1 VWGGSMSPNVPDK
14 NSQANLISI
23 FNDAISIVQK
33 DNKLFVLTLNTLYV
47 FDRFTIVWQTTF
59 DQLDS

>member
-1 VWGGSMSPNVPDK
+1 MSPNVPDK